1 MSKPRAK
8 NVDLL
13 NDSPMRSI
21 VLLTLPVIGS
31 SLLQSL
37 YNVTDTFWVSTFS
50 SNAVAAVGAAGS
62 FIWFTQ
68 SFMVMIRTGAQ
79 ILVGQSFGRGDQDRA
94 DRLTAIGMQLSFFA
108 SILVAVLQLFFTPQL
123 IGFIGLENPDTIRM
137 AEAYL
142 RISSFGLPF
151 SYFAGVLT
159 GVLSAVGNTRI
170 AFRASAVGLV
180 INMILDPLF
189 ILIFKQG
196 ASDTALATLIAQIV
210 VIALMLNE
218 IYKTQIFP
226 TTFNRTGLG
235 AFRKRYAREDYWE
248 IFRLGIPSGLQTML
262 YSGISIFLSRIVAG
276 FGEIEISAKKIGG
289 QFENLAWTIA
299 QAFGSSL
306 NSFTAQ
312 NHAAGKTERLKTGYR
327 AGINLSLIIGIIAS
341 VAMII
346 FPEQLLGIF
355 FSNQAEIEAGARYMA
370 IVGFS
375 QIFQCVELMTTG
387 AFSGRGNTLYP
398 SIVIST
404 LTVLRLPV
412 ALLLSNT
419 SLGINGVWLAISVS
433 SILKGIILWV
443 SYEIQLKRDVRLYDE
458 NLVKADPES

>member
-94 DRLTAIGMQLSFFA
+94 DRLTAISMQLSFFA

-180 INMILDPLF
+180 INMILDPVF

-226 TTFNRTGLG
+226 TTFNRT
-235 AFRKRYAREDYWE
+235 
-248 IFRLGIPSGLQTML
+248 
-262 YSGISIFLSRIVAG
+262 
-276 FGEIEISAKKIGG
+276 
-289 QFENLAWTIA
+289 
-299 QAFGSSL
+299 
-306 NSFTAQ
+306 
-312 NHAAGKTERLKTGYR
+312 
-327 AGINLSLIIGIIAS
+327 
-341 VAMII
+341 
-346 FPEQLLGIF
+346 
-355 FSNQAEIEAGARYMA
+355 
-370 IVGFS
+370 
-375 QIFQCVELMTTG
+375 
-387 AFSGRGNTLYP
+387 
-398 SIVIST
+398 
-404 LTVLRLPV
+404 
-412 ALLLSNT
+412 
-419 SLGINGVWLAISVS
+419 
-433 SILKGIILWV
+433 
-443 SYEIQLKRDVRLYDE
+443 
-458 NLVKADPES
+458 